1 MWKFFWYIE
10 FVWMSDELRINEKE
24 YENDINCKDC
34 YEMNK
39 WFLGVSVILII
50 LVIELY
56 LVRNSIKYLYWI
68 WGMK

>member
-1 MWKFFWYIE
+1 MWKFFWYIG

-50 LVIELY
+50 LDRYI
-56 LVRNSIKYLYWI
+56 
-68 WGMK
+68 

>member
-1 MWKFFWYIE
+1 MWIFFWYIG

-24 YENDINCKDC
+24 YENGINCKDC

-50 LVIELY
+50 LDRYI
-56 LVRNSIKYLYWI
+56 
-68 WGMK
+68 

>member
-1 MWKFFWYIE
+1 MYIVLVFKVKLMWKFFWYIG

-39 WFLGVSVILII
+39 WFLGVNVILII
-50 LVIELY
+50 LDRYI
-56 LVRNSIKYLYWI
+56 
-68 WGMK
+68 